1 MKVIEIRKSEY
12 KDTKGNPRVSYWTKF
27 DGEPYQLFTPAKPL
41 FTEGSDIPKE
51 SLELKQRTGKD
62 PYYVIPD
69 KPKEEKPADKVT
81 PTSGYVSYKGRDE
94 DATDARTVLM
104 QAVEIYKFTHQ
115 IKPVTMDEVEFKE
128 LGEIA
133 SRLNG
138 FLVLLRNTREKK

>member
-27 DGEPYQLFTPAKPL
+27 EGESYQLYTPTKPL

-69 KPKEEKPADKVT
+69 KLKDELGKPANKTTPASNYPDGWDREIWTTIRNSTIQASELVKVFVDPKMGLAEALKCT
-81 PTSGYVSYKGRDE
+81 QDTAIKLF
-94 DATDARTVLM
+94 AT
-104 QAVEIYKFTHQ
+104 Q
-115 IKPVTMDEVEFKE
+115 
-128 LGEIA
+128 
-133 SRLNG
+133 SRMWLD
-138 FLVLLRNTREKK
+138 REKK